1 MLPQQETHKEST
13 EASLTCI
20 VAIDENSMMS
30 SSLSLSMA
38 VSIQAKKKKSWLVVP
53 VAVSAGCLTM
63 TKKRK

>member
-13 EASLTCI
+13 

-38 VSIQAKKKKSWLVVP
+38 VSIQAKNK
-53 VAVSAGCLTM
+53 VSL
-63 TKKRK
+63 